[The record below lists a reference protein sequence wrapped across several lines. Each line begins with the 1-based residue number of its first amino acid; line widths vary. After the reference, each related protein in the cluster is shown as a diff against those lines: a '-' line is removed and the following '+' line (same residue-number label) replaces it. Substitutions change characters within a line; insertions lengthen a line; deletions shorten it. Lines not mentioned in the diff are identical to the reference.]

1 MTPSSCLSRYHLVL
15 LECVRS
21 RMHGST
27 RAWKSRCSC
36 PFTRPWPGCPN
47 CTSPSESRAHVSTEI
62 AARAAVPSCANDKAS
77 KQFSMPGQTA
87 RSVDHMATKLGVSY
101 FDTLCTER
109 TRTDMRHH
117 ALFFVP
123 AVTHNTLS
131 PTSKHNIAARH
142 RYQREWHR
150 SAQCALLLLQ
160 TTSTT
165 KKCAMRRNM

>member
-109 TRTDMRHH
+109 TRTDMLLPIT
-117 ALFFVP
+117 LFHLLPNTTSQP
-123 AVTHNTLS
+123 AIAINVNG
-131 PTSKHNIAARH
+131 IAALNAHYCCCRRH
-142 RYQREWHR
+142 R
-150 SAQCALLLLQ
+150 
-160 TTSTT
+160 
-165 KKCAMRRNM
+165 RRKNVQ